1 MHKYQTHWVEHS
13 EVKILSNSGKK
24 HIALVAGGMSAEREV
39 SLVSAEGVSKA
50 LIELGYKVTFID
62 MGADIATKLQ
72 EIKPDI
78 VFNCLHGTYGE
89 DGNLPGLLNILR
101 IPYTH
106 SGVLSSA
113 LAFDKIHSRSW
124 FLMNDINMAENIVV
138 SRDDNISHLSKLA
151 YREEFAGDTERSTT
165 AYNNV
170 REDASTGTTH
180 KLPLEVEFR
189 EMAKTDPMKRPYVIK
204 PLTQGSSIGVEVIFE
219 EDNFN
224 FADYDFPYGDQV
236 IIEQYIKGR
245 ELQVAVLNGK
255 ALGVLEIKLLKN
267 RFYDYET
274 KYTEGFAE
282 HLCPALLPAD
292 LYEKVLIE
300 SEKIYKTMNCRGPAR
315 AEFILEDQ
323 TNKLYAL
330 EINTHPG
337 MTPLSIVPEIAAYAG
352 INFTNLIEEIIKT
365 ASFES

>member
-106 SGVLSSA
+106 SGVLASSI
-113 LAFDKIHSRSW
+113 AFNKIYSRGVMLSAR
-124 FLMNDINMAENIVV
+124 DIHIQ
-138 SRDDNISHLSKLA
+138 
-151 YREEFAGDTERSTT
+151 EEFAII
-165 AYNNV
+165 NK
-170 REDASTGTTH
+170 EDNIKA
-180 KLPLEVEFR
+180 
-189 EMAKTDPMKRPYVIK
+189 DPIPRPYVIK
-204 PLTQGSSIGVEVIFE
+204 PLTQGSSIGIEIIFE

-224 FADYDFPYGDQV
+224 FADYNFPYGNQ
-236 IIEQYIKGR
+236 IIVERYIKGR
-245 ELQVAVLNGK
+245 ELQVALLNGK
-255 ALGVLEIKLLKN
+255 ALGALEIQLLKN

-274 KYTEGFAE
+274 KYTEGLAK
-282 HLCPALLPAD
+282 HLCPAPLTED
-292 LYEKVLIE
+292 LYKKLLIT
-300 SEKIYKTMNCRGPAR
+300 SEEIYHVIGCRGVAR

>member
-13 EVKILSNSGKK
+13 KVKALNNSGKK
-24 HIALVAGGMSAEREV
+24 HIALVAGGMSTEREV

-50 LIELGYKVTFID
+50 LIEAGYRVTFID
-62 MGADIATKLQ
+62 MGADIAVKLQ

-89 DGNLPGLLNILR
+89 DGCLPGLLNIMR

-106 SGVLSSA
+106 SGVLASS

-124 FLMNDINMAENIVV
+124 FLTNNINMAESIVV
-138 SRDDNISHLSKLA
+138 NKSDNINL
-151 YREEFAGDTERSTT
+151 
-165 AYNNV
+165 
-170 REDASTGTTH
+170 
-180 KLPLEVEFR
+180 
-189 EMAKTDPMKRPYVIK
+189 DPMKRPYVIK

-219 EDNFN
+219 EDDFN
-224 FADYDFPYGDQV
+224 FADYDFPYGDQI

-255 ALGVLEIKLLKN
+255 ALGALEIKLLKN

-282 HLCPALLPAD
+282 HLCPAPLSTELYNKLL
-292 LYEKVLIE
+292 EE
-300 SEKIYKTMNCRGPAR
+300 SEKIYKTMNCRGTAR
-315 AEFILEDQ
+315 VEFILEDN
-323 TNKLYAL
+323 TSKLFAL

-337 MTPLSIVPEIAAYAG
+337 MTSLSIVPEIAAHQG
-352 INFTNLIEEIIKT
+352 IDFIDLIEEILKT
-365 ASFES
+365 ASFDS

>member
-13 EVKILSNSGKK
+13 IVKILSNTGKK
-24 HIALVAGGMSAEREV
+24 HIALIAGGMSAERAV
-39 SLVSAEGVSKA
+39 SLVSSEGVSKA
-50 LIELGYKVTFID
+50 LIELGYRVTFID
-62 MGADIATKLQ
+62 MGADIAVRLQ

-89 DGNLPGLLNILR
+89 DGCLPGLLNIMR

-113 LAFDKIHSRSW
+113 LAFDKIHSRIW
-124 FLMNDINMAENIVV
+124 FLRNNINMAESIVV
-138 SRDDNISHLSKLA
+138 NKSDNIK
-151 YREEFAGDTERSTT
+151 
-165 AYNNV
+165 N
-170 REDASTGTTH
+170 
-180 KLPLEVEFR
+180 
-189 EMAKTDPMKRPYVIK
+189 DPMKRPYVIK
-204 PLTQGSSIGVEVIFE
+204 PLTQGSSIGVEVIFA
-219 EDNFN
+219 EDDFN

-255 ALGVLEIKLLKN
+255 ALGALEIKLLKN

-274 KYTEGFAE
+274 KYTEGFAD
-282 HLCPALLPAD
+282 HLCPAPLPAN
-292 LYEKVLIE
+292 LYEKLLIE
-300 SEKIYKTMNCRGPAR
+300 SEKIYKTMNCKGPAR
-315 AEFILEDQ
+315 AEFILEEQ

-337 MTPLSIVPEIAAYAG
+337 MMSLSIVPEIAAYAG

>member
-1 MHKYQTHWVEHS
+1 MKYQTHWVEHS
-13 EVKILSNSGKK
+13 EVKILSSTGKK

-39 SLVSAEGVSKA
+39 SLVSSEGVSKA

-62 MGADIATKLQ
+62 MGADIAVKLQ

-89 DGNLPGLLNILR
+89 DGCLPGLLNIMR

-124 FLMNDINMAENIVV
+124 FLTNNINMAESIIVNK
-138 SRDDNISHLSKLA
+138 SDNIKS
-151 YREEFAGDTERSTT
+151 
-165 AYNNV
+165 
-170 REDASTGTTH
+170 
-180 KLPLEVEFR
+180 
-189 EMAKTDPMKRPYVIK
+189 DPVKRPYVIK

-219 EDNFN
+219 EDDFN
-224 FADYDFPYGDQV
+224 FADYNFPYGDQV

-245 ELQVAVLNGK
+245 ELQIAVLNGK
-255 ALGVLEIKLLKN
+255 VLGALEIKLLKN

-282 HLCPALLPAD
+282 HLCPAPLPAN
-292 LYEKVLIE
+292 LYEKLLIE
-300 SEKIYKTMNCRGPAR
+300 SEKIYKTMNCKGPAR
-315 AEFILEDQ
+315 AEFILEEQ

>member
-1 MHKYQTHWVEHS
+1 
-13 EVKILSNSGKK
+13 
-24 HIALVAGGMSAEREV
+24 MS
-39 SLVSAEGVSKA
+39 SEGVSKA
-50 LIELGYKVTFID
+50 LIELGYRVTFID
-62 MGADIATKLQ
+62 VGADIAVRLQ

-89 DGNLPGLLNILR
+89 DGCLPGLLNTMR

-124 FLMNDINMAENIVV
+124 FLTNNINMAESIVV
-138 SRDDNISHLSKLA
+138 NKSDNIK
-151 YREEFAGDTERSTT
+151 
-165 AYNNV
+165 N
-170 REDASTGTTH
+170 
-180 KLPLEVEFR
+180 
-189 EMAKTDPMKRPYVIK
+189 DPMKRPYVIK
-204 PLTQGSSIGVEVIFE
+204 PLTQGSSIGVEVIFA
-219 EDNFN
+219 EDDFN

-245 ELQVAVLNGK
+245 ELQVAILNGK

-267 RFYDYET
+267 RFYDYEA
-274 KYTEGFAE
+274 KYTEGFAD
-282 HLCPALLPAD
+282 HLCPALLPAN
-292 LYEKVLIE
+292 LYEKLLIE
-300 SEKIYKTMNCRGPAR
+300 SEKIYKTMNCKGPAR
-315 AEFILEDQ
+315 AEFILEEQ

-330 EINTHPG
+330 ELNTHPG

>member
-13 EVKILSNSGKK
+13 EVKILSTTGKK

-50 LIELGYKVTFID
+50 LIELVYKVTFID
-62 MGADIATKLQ
+62 MGADIAVKLQ

-89 DGNLPGLLNILR
+89 DGCLPGLLNIMR

-113 LAFDKIHSRSW
+113 LAFDKIHSRAW
-124 FLMNDINMAENIVV
+124 FTANNITMADSIIVNK
-138 SRDDNISHLSKLA
+138 SDNI
-151 YREEFAGDTERSTT
+151 
-165 AYNNV
+165 
-170 REDASTGTTH
+170 
-180 KLPLEVEFR
+180 
-189 EMAKTDPMKRPYVIK
+189 KTDPISRSYVIK
-204 PLTQGSSIGVEVIFE
+204 ALTQGSSIGVEVIFE
-219 EDNFN
+219 EDDFN
-224 FADYDFPYGDQV
+224 FADYNFPYGDQV

-245 ELQVAVLNGK
+245 ELQVAILNGK
-255 ALGVLEIKLLKN
+255 ALGALEIKLLKN

-282 HLCPALLPAD
+282 HLCPAPLPAN
-292 LYEKVLIE
+292 LYEKLLIE
-300 SEKIYKTMNCRGPAR
+300 SEKIYKTMNCKGPAR
-315 AEFILEDQ
+315 AEFILEEQ

>member
-13 EVKILSNSGKK
+13 EVKILSNIVNSVGLEYKGRGAKPITNRRATNDKVGESKSIDYSGKK
-24 HIALVAGGMSAEREV
+24 HIALVAGGMSAEREI
-39 SLVSAEGVSKA
+39 SLVSSEGVSKA

-62 MGADIATKLQ
+62 MGADIAVKLQ

-89 DGNLPGLLNILR
+89 DGCLPGLLNIMR

-124 FLMNDINMAENIVV
+124 FLTNNINMAESIVINK
-138 SRDDNISHLSKLA
+138 SDNIKI
-151 YREEFAGDTERSTT
+151 
-165 AYNNV
+165 
-170 REDASTGTTH
+170 
-180 KLPLEVEFR
+180 
-189 EMAKTDPMKRPYVIK
+189 DPMKRPYVIK
-204 PLTQGSSIGVEVIFE
+204 PLTQGSSIGVKVIFE
-219 EDNFN
+219 EDDFN

-255 ALGVLEIKLLKN
+255 ALGALEIKLLKN

-282 HLCPALLPAD
+282 HLCPAPLPAN
-292 LYEKVLIE
+292 LYEKLLIE
-300 SEKIYKTMNCRGPAR
+300 SEKIYKTMNCKGPAR

-323 TNKLYAL
+323 TNKLYA
-330 EINTHPG
+330 
-337 MTPLSIVPEIAAYAG
+337 
-352 INFTNLIEEIIKT
+352 
-365 ASFES
+365 